1 MKEYYDFSKGVK
13 NPYAKKLKEEGYA
26 VTVDYSGKQNENNR
40 GTETEHTPLPDE
52 IAAFEEY
59 RAIMRGPAK

>member
-1 MKEYYDFSKGVK
+1 MKDSYDFSSGRK

-26 VTVDYSGKQNENNR
+26 ITIHYGPEDIKELNGAKEC
-40 GTETEHTPLPDE
+40 EPAADE

-59 RAIMRGPAK
+59 RAANAAK